1 MTNQNLEPLAKLASV
16 ATADRIA
23 LLQQFQYDTNYIQ
36 QFEKTTKN
44 MAHGNMR
51 MHPPMPRLSN
61 NYMCSLLDDRVS
73 PTNYGD
79 MLLQQ
84 YQSKHLD
91 DIRVF
96 LQQRQNISCSSR
108 SSKCVPKCILNQK
121 QNKAPG
127 RWNSMYQMLVDFK
140 KQNGHCNVSQD
151 VQTIRTARA
160 NLCSKERKDYTALA
174 RWVGN
179 QRVFYKKYCKGE
191 KTKLNEERVKA
202 LEQIGFI
209 WDLRD
214 AKWLNKYLC
223 LKKFQNEN
231 GHCRVSMK
239 DDTELYKW
247 MISQRYLWKRKKV
260 GKPQPH
266 LPQDREQLLLDI
278 GFTFED

>member
-1 MTNQNLEPLAKLASV
+1 MTNQNLEPLAKLACV

-23 LLQQFQYDTNYIQ
+23 LLQQF
-36 QFEKTTKN
+36 
-44 MAHGNMR
+44 
-51 MHPPMPRLSN
+51 PMPRLSN
-61 NYMCSLLDDRVS
+61 YYIA
-73 PTNYGD
+73 NYGD
-79 MLLQQ
+79 MLLQQQ

-91 DIRVF
+91 DIRVL
-96 LQQRQNISCSSR
+96 LQQRQNISCSSRR

-121 QNKAPG
+121 QTKAPG
-127 RWNSMYQMLVDFK
+127 RWNSMYHMLIEFK
-140 KQNGHCNVSQD
+140 KQNSHCNVSQD
-151 VQTIRTARA
+151 VETIRTPKEH
-160 NLCSKERKDYTALA
+160 LCSKERKDYTALA

-191 KTKLNEERVKA
+191 KTKLNQERVEA

-214 AKWLNKYLC
+214 AKWFGKFHC
-223 LKKFQNEN
+223 LKKFQKEN

-239 DDTELYKW
+239 DDTGLYKW
-247 MISQRYLWKRKKV
+247 LISQRYLWKRKKV
-260 GKPQPH
+260 GKPSPW